1 MSRSN
6 EAMKKTMIDVVV
18 AVRDEEETIPPFVER
33 IDALALP
40 PSVELRMLFVE
51 DSSSDGTRTLLRDL
65 AAERS
70 DVGYAFLRKGYG
82 QGIAISYGLSLSNA
96 DAVVM
101 MDVDGSHP
109 PEAIAALVDA
119 FQGGAEVVQCV
130 RRSIV
135 DRRVYRN
142 LGTAGFHAISRIVFG
157 LDISDQNVFFRLV
170 SANVA
175 EMILA
180 EPRYWRYL
188 RFPLSRVSGTVEMI
202 PIDTV
207 ERVHGESK
215 YNLVRLVD
223 LAIDGILCLISRPRA
238 LFLAAVALAL
248 SAALL
253 TTQWWPGS
261 LLLVLSLVF
270 MARRYREVGRPDA
283 LRVIEITE
291 STNLPFGARP

>member
-6 EAMKKTMIDVVV
+6 EAMKKTTIDVVV

-40 PSVELRMLFVE
+40 PNVELRMLFVE
-51 DSSSDGTRTLLRDL
+51 DSSSDGTRPLLRDL

-82 QGIAISYGLSLSNA
+82 QGIAVSYGLSLSNA

-109 PEAIAALVDA
+109 PEAIADLVDA

-157 LDISDQNVFFRLV
+157 LDISDQNVFFRLI

-180 EPRYWRYL
+180 EPRDHFGLWLPSDIDL
-188 RFPLSRVSGTVEMI
+188 RS
-202 PIDTV
+202 
-207 ERVHGESK
+207 
-215 YNLVRLVD
+215 
-223 LAIDGILCLISRPRA
+223 
-238 LFLAAVALAL
+238 LAL
-248 SAALL
+248 SALEPRPGTEGEPEIFDGFVASEDSIVNLL
-253 TTQWWPGS
+253 STEKLFLHCEQE
-261 LLLVLSLVF
+261 VL
-270 MARRYREVGRPDA
+270 RRYRVAPG
-283 LRVIEITE
+283 
-291 STNLPFGARP
+291 